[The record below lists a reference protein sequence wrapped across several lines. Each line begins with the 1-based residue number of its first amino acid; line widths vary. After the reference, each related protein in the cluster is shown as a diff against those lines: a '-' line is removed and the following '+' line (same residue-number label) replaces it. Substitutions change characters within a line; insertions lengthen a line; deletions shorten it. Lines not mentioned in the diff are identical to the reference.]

1 LIESGFAPAAVEK
14 ALARIRELGYLN
26 DYEHALTF
34 GRSCIEHKLWGA
46 SRIRDALLQQGIS
59 AGIAAAALRT
69 LEGEHDFTR
78 IARRALEARFSPAEL
93 KKNAGGK
100 TRQKAIAFLF
110 RKGFSWDTITDVI
123 DSGDD
128 TFT

>member
-14 ALARIRELGYLN
+14 AIARISELGYLN
-26 DYEHALTF
+26 DYEHALTV

-46 SRIRDALLQQGIS
+46 SRIRDALLQQGVS

-69 LEGEHDFTR
+69 LEGEHDFTL
-78 IARRALEARFSPAEL
+78 IARRALESRFSLAEL
-93 KKNAGGK
+93 KKNARGK

-110 RKGFSWDTITDVI
+110 RKGFSWDTITAVI
-123 DSGDD
+123 DSGND